1 MNEITQHTKP
11 NQWNYVPTEL
21 NPVDHGTRGLKPLD
35 ISSKWTKGPDFLL
48 KPVKYWPS
56 RMPANLDMSICTATV
71 VVSQTGLVD
80 ISRFS
85 SWNRLLKT
93 TAIVRFFIRRLR
105 DPSSTPN
112 LTANDFQL
120 ATETLLRQSQLVS
133 FPAVLGKL
141 LRKESLSSKDK
152 LLPLNPFIDER
163 QIIRSSGRLQYPPL
177 PAATR
182 MPVGSRCPER
192 NNPPHHGTLS
202 RNLPPRRSR
211 IRQDISATT
220 LFRFCRPC
228 RPAHHQLSLLP
239 MPPLSRRKHRANDG
253 ALTPMP
259 IFHPQIRHIR
269 SRMDHSSLSTE
280 NKLRNTTA

>member
-1 MNEITQHTKP
+1 
-11 NQWNYVPTEL
+11 
-21 NPVDHGTRGLKPLD
+21 
-35 ISSKWTKGPDFLL
+35 
-48 KPVKYWPS
+48 
-56 RMPANLDMSICTATV
+56 MPANLDMSICTATV

-120 ATETLLRQSQLVS
+120 ATETLLCQSQLVS

-152 LLPLNPFIDER
+152 LLPLKPFIDER
-163 QIIRSSGRLQYPPL
+163 QIIRSSGRLQYAPL

-182 MPVGSRCPER
+182 MPVVLDAQNAITLLLMVHFHEICHHAGPEYV
-192 NNPPHHGTLS
+192 
-202 RNLPPRRSR
+202 
-211 IRQDISATT
+211 ISATT
-220 LFRFCRPC
+220 LFHFWRPC

-239 MPPLSRRKHRANDG
+239 MPPLSRRKRRANDG

-259 IFHPQIRHIR
+259 ISIPRYAISVRQLR
-269 SRMDHSSLSTE
+269 SRCVWAILHCQRKT
-280 NKLRNTTA
+280 N